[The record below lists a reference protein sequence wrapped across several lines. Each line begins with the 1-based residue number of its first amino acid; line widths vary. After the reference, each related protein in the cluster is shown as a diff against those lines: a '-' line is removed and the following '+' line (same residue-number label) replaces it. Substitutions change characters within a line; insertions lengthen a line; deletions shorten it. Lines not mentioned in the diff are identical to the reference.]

1 MNIQSSLVSR
11 QLQEIIAII
20 SVLKAEKFTTAT
32 RLFDQRYFLLY
43 LGPFI
48 LRVKLPKK
56 SFNKFI
62 TVRLKDGVL
71 DIPELGMTLDD
82 NVVTDVKYTATAK
95 ELVYAMCLD
104 TCYKYTSDLV
114 RWCQPGLTYYVN
126 PKEAGKVAELIDNE
140 IFKPR
145 IMSTGVIVV
154 KSVKSFRGNFII
166 DDNVLF
172 FDNGNLGSYN
182 LKSQF
187 TIVK

>member
-1 MNIQSSLVSR
+1 MNLQTSLVSR

-20 SVLKAEKFTTAT
+20 SIMKAEKFTTAT

-43 LGPFI
+43 LGPFS
-48 LRVKLPKK
+48 LRVKLPKM

-71 DIPELGMTLDD
+71 DIPELGMALDD
-82 NVVTDVKYTATAK
+82 NVVFDVKYTAVGK
-95 ELVYAMCLD
+95 ELVHAMHLD

-126 PKEAGKVAELIDNE
+126 PKEAAKVAELIDNE
-140 IFKPR
+140 VFKPR
-145 IMSTGVIVV
+145 IMSTGVVVV
-154 KSVKSFRGNFII
+154 KSAKSFKGNFII
-166 DDNVLF
+166 DDNVLY
-172 FDNGNLGSYN
+172 FDNAIPGSYN

-187 TIVK
+187 NIVK